1 LPSNKAPAEPVVVM
15 RNIVK
20 RFPGVV
26 ANDDVSIEVYPGEV
40 LALLGENGAG
50 KTTLMNILY
59 GLYKPNSGEIIV
71 SGKQVSF
78 RSPRDAILNGI
89 GMVHQHFMLID
100 DFTVVEN
107 IILGLSEFGIIIDF
121 KTAIRRIEEISRKFG
136 LQVDPYRK
144 IWQLSAGEKQRVE
157 IVKALFRNAKIL
169 ILDEPTSVLTPQE
182 SEALFKTLRKFVE
195 AGMAVIFITHKLQEV
210 MAVADRIV
218 VLRKGKVVGRLR
230 REEATI
236 PQLARMMVGREVLF
250 KLEKKPVTPGKKAL
264 EVKGLWVMGDKGV
277 PAVKDVSLQ
286 LRCGEIL
293 GIAGIAGNGQK
304 ELVEAIYGLRSPIKG
319 TIKIFGYDMVRGTVR
334 DRILRGISLIPE
346 ERIRIGIIPDFST
359 AENLVLEQVD
369 FEPFSKPILGSIK
382 KIDFEK
388 INRYAEK
395 LIKEFNIVTPS
406 PSTRAANLSG
416 GNIQRLIL
424 ARELSRG
431 SDLIIAEEP
440 TAGLDVGATEYIRK
454 LLLEARSNGKAVL
467 LVSGELSEVLS
478 LSDKV
483 VVMYEGEIVGG
494 FKPGTLSLEDVGL
507 LMAGAKRMSREE
519 VAKLW
524 T

>member
-1 LPSNKAPAEPVVVM
+1 M

-20 RFPGVV
+20 RFPGVL
-26 ANDDVSIEVYPGEV
+26 ANDNVSIEVFPGEV

-59 GLYKPNSGEIIV
+59 GLYKPDSGEIII
-71 SGKQVSF
+71 SGKHVSF

-121 KTAIRRIEEISRKFG
+121 KTAIRRIEEISKKFG
-136 LQVDPYRK
+136 LQVDPNRK

-157 IVKALFRNAKIL
+157 IVKALFRNARIL

-218 VLRKGKVVGRLR
+218 VLRKGRVVGRLR

-250 KLEKKPVTPGKKAL
+250 KLEKKPVVPGKTAL

-277 PAVKDVSLQ
+277 PAVKDVSLR

-293 GIAGIAGNGQK
+293 GVAGIAGNGQK
-304 ELVEAIYGLRSPIKG
+304 ELVEAIYGLRAPLKG
-319 TIKIFGYDMVRGTVR
+319 SIRIFGYDMTGGTVR
-334 DRILRGISLIPE
+334 DRIMRGISLIPE
-346 ERIRIGIIPDFST
+346 ERIRIGIIPDFSA

-369 FEPFSKPILGSIK
+369 FEPFSKSFLGPVKRISL
-382 KIDFEK
+382 EK
-388 INRYAEK
+388 INEYAEK

-440 TAGLDVGATEYIRK
+440 TAGLDVGATEYIRR

-483 VVMYEGEIVGG
+483 IVMYEGEIVGG
-494 FKPGTLSLEDVGL
+494 FKPGDLQLEDVGL
-507 LMAGAKRMSREE
+507 MMAGAKRMSREE
-519 VAKLW
+519 VSKLW
-524 T
+524 A